1 MFALLGRLCCN
12 YSARIDAMIC
22 PLAVLLLVSC
32 RICDKREDTAAIS
45 VDSSDKAS
53 VHMPTST
60 TWLIQELRV
69 KLLCQATMK
78 S

>member
-12 YSARIDAMIC
+12 YSARIDATIC

-53 VHMPTST
+53 HAYLYDLAHTRT
-60 TWLIQELRV
+60 TG
-69 KLLCQATMK
+69 
-78 S
+78 